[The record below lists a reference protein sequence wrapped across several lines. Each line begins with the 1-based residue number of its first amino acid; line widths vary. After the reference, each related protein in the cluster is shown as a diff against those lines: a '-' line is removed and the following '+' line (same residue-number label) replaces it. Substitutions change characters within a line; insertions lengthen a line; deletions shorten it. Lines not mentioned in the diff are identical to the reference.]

1 MQNVTVPLWPFQQ
14 RGTFIKLRVEFIT
27 MKESVI
33 KEMLA
38 KVDVGVNGSRPWD
51 IQIHDKR
58 LFGNVI
64 RHGSLGLGEA
74 YMEGWWDCQAL
85 DQFFYRVIG
94 GNLEKHF
101 RLTLPVLLGIAAYCL
116 RNLQSVARARMVAVK
131 HYDFGNDMFEAM
143 LDPAMQYSCGYWQGA
158 ESLEQ
163 AQRNKMELICRK
175 LRLEPGMRVL
185 DIGCGWGGLGRYMAR
200 RYKARVT
207 GVTVSEAQIAYAKA
221 HSEGFD
227 MEWLLEDYRSLSG
240 KYDRI
245 VSVGMFEHVGH
256 KNYAVFIDT
265 ARRLLKEDGLFLLH
279 TIGSNK
285 NMLSVDPWIEKYIFR
300 NGILPSVSR
309 IGKAITGRFV
319 MEDWHNF
326 GVDYDKTLMAW
337 AQNFS
342 RGREQGKFTCSESV
356 YRMFRYYLLSCAAA
370 FRVRDLQLWQILLS
384 PRGVPGGYSRPALA

>member
-1 MQNVTVPLWPFQQ
+1 M
-14 RGTFIKLRVEFIT
+14 T
-27 MKESVI
+27 MKESAI
-33 KEMLA
+33 REMLA
-38 KVDVGVNGSRPWD
+38 KVDVGINASRPWD
-51 IQIHDKR
+51 IQIHDRR
-58 LFGNVI
+58 LFGRVM

-85 DQFFYRVIG
+85 DQFFYRVING
-94 GNLEKHF
+94 GLEKHF

-143 LDPAMQYSCGYWQGA
+143 LDPSMQYSCAYWQGA
-158 ESLEQ
+158 AGLEQ

-200 RYKARVT
+200 RYRARVT

-227 MEWLLEDYRSLSG
+227 VEWLLEDYRSLSG

-309 IGKAITGRFV
+309 IGKAIMGRFV

-342 RGREQGKFTCSESV
+342 RGREQGKFACTESV
-356 YRMFRYYLLSCAAA
+356 YRMFCYYLHSCAAA
-370 FRVRDLQLWQILLS
+370 FRARDLQLWQVLLS
-384 PRGVPGGYSRPALA
+384 PRGVPGGYSRPASA